1 MNRVPHVLIMAGG
14 TGGHVFPA
22 LAIAERL
29 RELGHETDWLGTDE
43 GIEARLV
50 PPTGIR
56 LHRIRMRGLRGKG
69 WLRLL
74 MAPFQLLAATW
85 QAIGVIRRS
94 APDVVLGMGGYVAAP
109 GGLAA
114 RLLGRPLVIHEQN
127 AAAGMTNKLLS
138 RLAARVLL
146 GFDGALPGGET
157 VGNPVRT
164 AFAALPPPAARY
176 DGRSGPVRVLVVGGS
191 QGARALNHWVPRALA
206 VLGVE
211 ADIRHQGGR
220 TVEIARRSYAE
231 VGVDARIEE
240 FIDDMPGAY
249 AWADLVICRAGAM
262 TVAELAASGCAALF
276 VPFPAAVDDHQ
287 TRNAA
292 ALVEAGA
299 AELIQE
305 RDISEQRL
313 AQVLG
318 PLLRDRRKLAAMAVK
333 ARGFARPDALQRI
346 TSVCLE
352 LAA

>member
-1 MNRVPHVLIMAGG
+1 MEWIAGAGG
-14 TGGHVFPA
+14 
-22 LAIAERL
+22 AESL
-29 RELGHETDWLGTDE
+29 
-43 GIEARLV
+43 
-50 PPTGIR
+50 
-56 LHRIRMRGLRGKG
+56 
-69 WLRLL
+69 
-74 MAPFQLLAATW
+74 Q
-85 QAIGVIRRS
+85 QRR
-94 APDVVLGMGGYVAAP
+94 
-109 GGLAA
+109 
-114 RLLGRPLVIHEQN
+114 R
-127 AAAGMTNKLLS
+127 
-138 RLAARVLL
+138 
-146 GFDGALPGGET
+146 
-157 VGNPVRT
+157 
-164 AFAALPPPAARY
+164 
-176 DGRSGPVRVLVVGGS
+176 
-191 QGARALNHWVPRALA
+191 